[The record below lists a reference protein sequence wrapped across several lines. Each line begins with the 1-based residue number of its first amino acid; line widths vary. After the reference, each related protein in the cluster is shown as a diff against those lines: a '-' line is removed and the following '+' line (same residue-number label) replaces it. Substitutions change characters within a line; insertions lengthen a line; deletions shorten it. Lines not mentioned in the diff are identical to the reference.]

1 MDPDGGTGGGSFGF
15 GGGSAAGGGFGGGS
29 DGTGGG
35 GMHVIEDAGVTCDG
49 GETFA
54 VVQASVLNSCSSG
67 PIMNC
72 HTRSP
77 YDGQL
82 DLDPA
87 AAFGNLVNTP
97 AFVAFKL
104 RVAPGDPLGSFLTQ
118 KLTNKQ
124 GPTEGAP
131 MPQGEGIIWQPPDPE
146 KLRTLECWILEGAK
160 HE

>member
-1 MDPDGGTGGGSFGF
+1 
-15 GGGSAAGGGFGGGS
+15 
-29 DGTGGG
+29 
-35 GMHVIEDAGVTCDG
+35 MHVIEDAGVTCDG

-54 VVQASVLNSCSSG
+54 VVQATVLNSCSSG

-77 YDGQL
+77 FDGML

-87 AAFGNLVNTP
+87 VAYGNLVNAP
-97 AFVAFKL
+97 AFVTFKL

-118 KLTNKQ
+118 KLTNQQ

-131 MPQGEGIIWQPPDPE
+131 MPQGEAIMWRPPDPE
-146 KLRTLECWILEGAK
+146 NLRKLECWILEGAK
-160 HE
+160 NN